1 MAKYHISSS
10 GKVVKC
16 RAKGACPKTA
26 NFSSVKEAE
35 ASIEGTGTK
44 VPKKS
49 SQRGRRD
56 ERELCS
62 GDESAGSRPFHREPV
77 SRS

>member
-16 RAKGACPKTA
+16 RAKGACPKAA

-44 VPKKS
+44 VPKKCAGCP
-49 SQRGRRD
+49 Q
-56 ERELCS
+56 S
-62 GDESAGSRPFHREPV
+62 G
-77 SRS
+77 